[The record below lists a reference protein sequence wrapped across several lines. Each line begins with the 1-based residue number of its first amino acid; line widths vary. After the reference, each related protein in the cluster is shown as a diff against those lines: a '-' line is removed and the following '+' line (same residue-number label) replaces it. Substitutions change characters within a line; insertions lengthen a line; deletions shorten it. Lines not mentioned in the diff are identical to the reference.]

1 MVSFA
6 SGDFPHFIQGE
17 KKTRETDEAV
27 AAKQVFTVLQCTEKK
42 AVAVYLQGF

>member
-6 SGDFPHFIQGE
+6 SGDFPHLIQE
-17 KKTRETDEAV
+17 TKTTETDEVV